1 MSVSENAQLRKSTHM
16 PNGNT
21 LQSLINRYPKG
32 NIWYVDEEGYFSS
45 IEQVDD
51 LYGEERQSPTE
62 RRSVK
67 SRVDLSKQRAE
78 ADFLSKVFERARQII
93 FLPLWDAGG
102 SKCLLSF
109 LTLS

>member
-1 MSVSENAQLRKSTHM
+1 MSVSKNAQLSESSHM

-21 LQSLINRYPKG
+21 LQSLISRYSKG
-32 NIWYVDEEGYFSS
+32 NIWYIDEEGYFSS

-51 LYGEERQSPTE
+51 LYGEECLSPTE
-62 RRSVK
+62 RRVVK

-78 ADFLSKVFERARQII
+78 ADFLSKVFEKARQII

-102 SKCLLSF
+102 SK
-109 LTLS
+109 